1 MINIR
6 NLGSKGSV
14 GAKCKDGIC
23 TELYQEVRFESDWYF
38 CNNTESGWFWKE
50 LSRSKVPNNH
60 FVKSVLKQPFA
71 DVFQNRCLTK
81 ISQQKS
87 TCAEDSFL
95 TLQPWKSETLWKKKL
110 QHRCF
115 PVNIAKFSRTVFLK
129 NTSGDCFCK
138 FHKVTVVR
146 HPSFRNQKHN
156 VGCFLLKGLYIFSW
170 ILLYIFLL
178 ETISRRFCW
187 LTCRNQNLV

>member
-1 MINIR
+1 MVVK
-6 NLGSKGSV
+6 GTVQKQSSKQSLRKV
-14 GAKCKDGIC
+14 SFKAAVFRC
-23 TELYQEVRFESDWYF
+23 F
-38 CNNTESGWFWKE
+38 
-50 LSRSKVPNNH
+50 SKQ
-60 FVKSVLKQPFA
+60 S
-71 DVFQNRCLTK
+71 LTK

-87 TCAEDSFL
+87 TCAGASFL

-115 PVNIAKFSRTVFLK
+115 SVNIAKFSRAVFLK
-129 NTSGDCFCK
+129 NTSGDCFCQ
-138 FHKVTVVR
+138 FDKVTVVR
-146 HPSFRNQKHN
+146 HPSLRNQKHN

-187 LTCRNQNLV
+187 LTSRNQNLV